1 MPGTG
6 PGASRHWFSPLRGLR
21 GRRWPSPVSGQDT
34 HRGPERLDPL
44 LKCQGCRSAI
54 PAPRTPKP
62 PLPAAGPALAGSRL
76 GHPRQAL
83 SLLHLNRWQRHPAG
97 SWGGGPRAGKRT
109 DGHGAA
115 SSALAR
121 LLPEPSERAGARH
134 RQRSWGEGG
143 GPPGKKETK
152 VSVGS
157 SGSRPR
163 PLAWLHRG
171 LGGTSTPSPRLC
183 WLSGGGRP
191 AVTNPRGPLKM
202 SRSRLGKGVMFLQAA
217 AHSAPTRLS

>member
-1 MPGTG
+1 MPGTR
-6 PGASRHWFSPLRGLR
+6 PGASCHWFSPLRGLR

-76 GHPRQAL
+76 GRPRQAL

-97 SWGGGPRAGKRT
+97 SWGGGPCAGKRT

-115 SSALAR
+115 S
-121 LLPEPSERAGARH
+121 LLSPAFSPN
-134 RQRSWGEGG
+134 
-143 GPPGKKETK
+143 
-152 VSVGS
+152 
-157 SGSRPR
+157 RPR
-163 PLAWLHRG
+163 GQVPSTVSAH
-171 LGGTSTPSPRLC
+171 GGKEGVLQGGRRRRSPWEAQEVVPAHEPGCTVGWGAPPRLPRDSAGC
-183 WLSGGGRP
+183 QEA
-191 AVTNPRGPLKM
+191 AVLQSLT
-202 SRSRLGKGVMFLQAA
+202 LGAL
-217 AHSAPTRLS
+217 